1 MKKKKSVRAM
11 ACGEKEIGMAGS
23 NGGQVVSGFWVVLTP
38 AVDIGAKD
46 FSFFGGGK
54 GRRIIKIERVEL
66 ILFKKKS

>member
-1 MKKKKSVRAM
+1 MANPLDEKEKKCSRVLG
-11 ACGEKEIGMAGS
+11 CGEKEIGMARS

-54 GRRIIKIERVEL
+54 GRRIIKIERVNS
-66 ILFKKKS
+66 F